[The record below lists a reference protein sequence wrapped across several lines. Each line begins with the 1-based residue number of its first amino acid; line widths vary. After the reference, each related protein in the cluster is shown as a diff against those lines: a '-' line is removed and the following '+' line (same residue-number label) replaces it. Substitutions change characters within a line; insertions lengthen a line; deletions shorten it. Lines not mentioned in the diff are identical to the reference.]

1 MYLVIRCFLDK
12 KIKKN
17 QFLKKE
23 GKNFSQKKAQKKAQ
37 KKKKHEI
44 LRFFRKNHDLRLLYP
59 DIIENIMIFIKS
71 G

>member
-23 GKNFSQKKAQKKAQ
+23 GKKYFAKKRVKKQGLKIACYSLIYHE
-37 KKKKHEI
+37 KHE
-44 LRFFRKNHDLRLLYP
+44 KA
-59 DIIENIMIFIKS
+59 
-71 G
+71 